1 MSIAL
6 KLHTNPVPTPKIC
19 PNTLICE
26 RQKHM
31 KATSTCSPKTGL
43 SMAVRYR
50 YCFCCLDLRGQDTKA
65 LKQSSNLLRVRKRS
79 VVPPGGRV
87 LDKSGIHFRN
97 ARHHF
102 FYREGQIAVTPLTL
116 VRSSS
121 RHLLSKARK

>member
-1 MSIAL
+1 MLIAL
-6 KLHTNPVPTPKIC
+6 KLHTNRGPTPQIC
-19 PNTLICE
+19 PNMHNMHMT
-26 RQKHM
+26 KHM
-31 KATSTCSPKTGL
+31 KATSTNGL